1 LGNRHRSYALPA
13 LTLSLVFII
22 SLAALPNAGCAGSP
36 DLTVNSIWLEDA
48 SQPGRPVSQVS
59 SGESF
64 LIVATI
70 KNIGQQAASGYY
82 LDVYYDSDFGRGG
95 PDNIAAGET
104 QTWYVGPLTA
114 QDGMH
119 TTQWVA
125 DPDNQIA
132 ELNESN
138 NLMQYTFTVGQQ
150 ATTTTT
156 IQTTQ
161 ILTSTG
167 TTSVISYTTTTLTS
181 YVGTETSTSTI
192 VIPETV
198 TASPSV
204 STSTLEVTQVQTSIG
219 TTTVTAYTTTT
230 LSSYARTETSISTI
244 VVPTTVTLGG
254 AGASTVTTQITQVQT
269 STGTTTVTGY
279 TTTTIGSY
287 VTTTTSTSTT
297 VVYTTVSNSGGAS
310 GASIPL
316 VFLSV
321 LSLFGVVFG
330 GNDPAR
336 KGSSISGAGLT
347 FAKAMFSPLGGTG
360 SLKPLNAKSPN
371 NRADV

>member
-1 LGNRHRSYALPA
+1 LGNRHSSSAFLA
-13 LTLSLVFII
+13 VALSLVFII
-22 SLAALPNAGCAGSP
+22 SLASLPQTGYAGSS
-36 DLTVNSIWLEDA
+36 DLTVDSIWLEDA
-48 SQPGRPVSQVS
+48 SQPGQPVSQVS

-70 KNIGQQAASGYY
+70 KNIGQETASGYY
-82 LDVYYDSDFGRGG
+82 IDVYFDSDYGRGG

-114 QDGMH
+114 QDGTH

-156 IQTTQ
+156 VQTTQ
-161 ILTSTG
+161 LLTSTG
-167 TTSVISYTTTTLTS
+167 TTSVTSYTTTTLTS

-204 STSTLEVTQVQTSIG
+204 STSTLEVTQVVTSTG
-219 TTTVTAYTTTT
+219 TATVTAYTTTT
-230 LSSYARTETSISTI
+230 LSSYVGTETSTSTI

-254 AGASTVTTQITQVQT
+254 AASTVTAQTTQVQT
-269 STGTTTVTGY
+269 STGTTTVTSY

-297 VVYTTVSNSGGAS
+297 VVYTTVTNSGGTS

-321 LSLFGVVFG
+321 LSLFGAVFG
-330 GNDPAR
+330 GNDPAK
-336 KGSSISGAGLT
+336 KGSRISDIGLA
-347 FAKAMFSPLGGTG
+347 FAQAMFSLRGGTG
-360 SLKPLNAKSPN
+360 SLRPLNTKSPN